1 MTGPRP
7 AGEGV
12 QPDLGSGPEAQRA
25 ARHRLIA
32 RIAGDIGHELK
43 NPIHASVIN
52 LELVRKR
59 VTDGNKDDALA
70 RLEVVSD
77 QVRRLH
83 GVVEG
88 LLRLLRYGAQPNGAQ
103 ELDRMVEFVLP
114 LLRAQANSA
123 GVALEW
129 VPAGD
134 GVRSRASAEAL
145 GHALVGLVAVAVA
158 VARRGGAGEVRVEG
172 CATPCQVAV
181 STRGANGAAV
191 PSHDDEG
198 LMELVRRVA
207 GDGGFMID
215 EGAGGKDVSWS
226 CTVLLEGDSNA

>member
-7 AGEGV
+7 VGAGG
-12 QPDLGSGPEAQRA
+12 QPDLGSGPESQRA

-59 VTDGNKDDALA
+59 VADGNKDDALA

-134 GVRSRASAEAL
+134 GVRSHASAEAL

-158 VARRGGAGEVRVEG
+158 VARNGGSGEVRVEG
-172 CATPCQVAV
+172 CATPGQVAV
-181 STRGANGAAV
+181 STRGANGASV
-191 PSHDDEG
+191 PPHDGEG

-207 GDGGFMID
+207 GDGGFTID
-215 EGAGGKDVSWS
+215 DGAGGSDVSWS